1 MYDTSKRVE
10 LVKARAQEKA
20 CRALRRS
27 VYRLSFLCILLTTA
41 LAGMVLS
48 SEGMSGSA
56 VAGLYGS
63 ILLHNDVGGY
73 ILVGVVAFAAAVVIT
88 VLCIRYRES
97 LKENKNSSKE
107 VDSP

>member
-10 LVKARAQEKA
+10 LVKARARERI
-20 CRALRRS
+20 CRALRHS
-27 VYRLSFLCILLTTA
+27 VYRLSFLCMLMTAALTGIVVA
-41 LAGMVLS
+41 

-63 ILLHNDVGGY
+63 ILLHDDVGGY
-73 ILVGVVAFAAAVVIT
+73 VLVGVVAFAAAVVIT

-97 LKENKNSSKE
+97 LKKKENSPKE
-107 VDSP
+107 LDSP